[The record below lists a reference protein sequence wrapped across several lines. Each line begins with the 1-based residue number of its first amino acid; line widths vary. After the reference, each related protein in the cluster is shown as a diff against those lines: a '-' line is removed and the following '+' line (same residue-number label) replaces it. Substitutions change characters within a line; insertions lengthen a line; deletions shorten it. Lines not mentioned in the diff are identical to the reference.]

1 MHALGYNHLA
11 PESGQ
16 NSVMVVGSPMA
27 GDDYYSTGD
36 VVLIQER
43 YCGTSL
49 QRINSEYKRTLQCES
64 TFHNAT
70 RLNFYDR
77 FCDGVADCEDGED
90 EESLTSGWE
99 RRRHA
104 FRETFRAFSFLS
116 HPDFG
121 QPTTLSSSRQ
131 TKSSSL
137 TFCLLC
143 GRFQDGLRK

>member
-16 NSVMVVGSPMA
+16 NSVMVVGSPMV

-49 QRINSEYKRTLQCES
+49 QRINIEYKRTLQCES
-64 TFHNAT
+64 TFHNGT

-90 EESLTSGWE
+90 EESLTPGWE
-99 RRRHA
+99 TTSGRLSGNIP
-104 FRETFRAFSFLS
+104 FSSFPIPILANRP
-116 HPDFG
+116 H
-121 QPTTLSSSRQ
+121 
-131 TKSSSL
+131 
-137 TFCLLC
+137 
-143 GRFQDGLRK
+143 